1 MSNYQFQ
8 KKMMYLYQQMSE
20 FEKLDIEHRRT
31 KSITWLETEKKY
43 LYLLEQTKKNACIVQ
58 DAKVRLITSNL
69 AELLGY
75 TPEEI
80 IDTLMVH
87 HIHLDELPK
96 LVKNYMRRMAGEEV
110 PHVYKTILKHK
121 DGSNIYVEINA
132 GVIPYRGNLADFAIV
147 KCLTKRPQNP
157 GFPPVETTS

>member
-1 MSNYQFQ
+1 MENEYNSNYQFQ
-8 KKMMYLYQQMSE
+8 KKMMYLHQQISE

-31 KSITWLETEKKY
+31 KSITWLETEEKY
-43 LYLLEQTKKNACIVQ
+43 LNLLEQTKKKACIVQ
-58 DAKVRLITSNL
+58 DAKVKLITPNL

-80 IDTLMVH
+80 IDTLMIH
-87 HIHLDELPK
+87 YIHLDELPK
-96 LVKNYMRRMAGEEV
+96 LIKNFMGRMAGEEV

-132 GVIPYRGNLADFAIV
+132 GVIPYRGKPADFAIL
-147 KCLTKRPQNP
+147 KYLAKRK
-157 GFPPVETTS
+157 

>member
-1 MSNYQFQ
+1 MGNEYISKYQFQ
-8 KKMMYLYQQMSE
+8 KKMQYLHQQISE

-31 KSITWLETEKKY
+31 KSITWLETEEKY
-43 LYLLEQTKKNACIVQ
+43 LKLLMQTKKNACIVQ
-58 DAKVRLITSNL
+58 DAKVRLVTPNL
-69 AELLGY
+69 AELIGY

-87 HIHLDELPK
+87 YIHLDELPK
-96 LVKNYMRRMAGEEV
+96 LVKNYMGRMAGEDV

-132 GVIPYRGNLADFAIV
+132 GVIPYRGKPADFAII
-147 KCLTKRPQNP
+147 KYLAKRK
-157 GFPPVETTS
+157 